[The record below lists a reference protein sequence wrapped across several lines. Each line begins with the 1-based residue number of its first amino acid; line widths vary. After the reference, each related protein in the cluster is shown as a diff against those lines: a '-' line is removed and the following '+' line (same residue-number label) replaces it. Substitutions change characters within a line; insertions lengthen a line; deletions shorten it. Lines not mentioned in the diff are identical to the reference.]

1 MHKLFRLGIVL
12 SMLIGCTSGEHELG
26 KLDLRDGDII
36 FHTSKS
42 GQSIAIQRATR
53 SRYSHMGMIVH
64 RSGKPFV
71 LEAVATVR
79 YTPLAE
85 WIKRGEG
92 EHFVVMRLTDTSLLG
107 NEGRERLLKAAS
119 GMVGRP
125 YDLTFEWSDA
135 RIYCSELVW
144 KAYHRALDLEVGK
157 LATLGQFDL
166 TDPAVKKKLSER
178 YGANIPL
185 RETVIAPDAMFNSAL
200 LLTVY
205 EGD

>member
-1 MHKLFRLGIVL
+1 MRVVALLTCVFVL
-12 SMLIGCTSGEHELG
+12 VGCRRASDTVRDV
-26 KLDLRDGDII
+26 DLRDGDII

-71 LEAVATVR
+71 LEAIATVR

-92 EHFVVMRLTDTSLLG
+92 EHFVVKRLTDTSLLG
-107 NEGRERLLKAAS
+107 NGGRERLLKAAG

-144 KAYHRALDLEVGK
+144 KAYHRALNLEVGN

-166 TDPAVKKKLSER
+166 SDPAVKKKLSER
-178 YGANIPL
+178 YGASIPL

-200 LLTVY
+200 LSTVY